1 MSNLTA
7 TEILESQNKNSEII
21 RKYNCKKFLFFRKFH
36 DLVRAKKYNKKQLT

>member
-21 RKYNCKKFLFFRKFH
+21 RKYNCEKIFIF
-36 DLVRAKKYNKKQLT
+36 